1 MHKPERIQLYIN
13 QREESQQEDLL
24 EILATIIDPK
34 FTLPLNRE
42 QSSIIAS
49 LEEDSLIVLYSPYE
63 HFSTNE
69 STWSDYGVEISIHER
84 DILSKNKKE
93 IEKLSI
99 VRKDSS
105 HINVNSLADDQ
116 ATA

>member
-34 FTLPLNRE
+34 FSLPLNRE

-49 LEEDSLIVLYSPYE
+49 VEEDTLIVSYSPYE
-63 HFSTNE
+63 HFSTSE
-69 STWSDYGVEISIHER
+69 STWSDYGVEI
-84 DILSKNKKE
+84 SKNKKE

-99 VRKDSS
+99 VRKDSGR
-105 HINVNSLADDQ
+105 INVDS
-116 ATA
+116 